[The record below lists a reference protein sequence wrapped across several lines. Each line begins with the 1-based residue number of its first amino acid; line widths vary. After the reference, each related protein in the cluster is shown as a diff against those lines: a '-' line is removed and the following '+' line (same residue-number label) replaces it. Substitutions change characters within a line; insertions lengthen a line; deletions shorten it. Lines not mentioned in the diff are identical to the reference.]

1 MEVTNEEQKVTGG
14 LTIGDLGVAAW
25 ACSEIFN
32 FMLEG
37 YNEED
42 YGDMSKEQVE
52 ETLERLRTSF
62 IKFDT
67 LARALI
73 GNEEAEHDEDEPWSE

>member
-1 MEVTNEEQKVTGG
+1 
-14 LTIGDLGVAAW
+14 
-25 ACSEIFN
+25 
-32 FMLEG
+32 
-37 YNEED
+37 
-42 YGDMSKEQVE
+42 MSKEQVE

-73 GNEEAEHDEDEPWSE
+73 GNEETEHDEDEPWSE